1 MHIGR
6 MATGR
11 RLSKKEREE
20 RARLKERI
28 ERLFG
33 GWGAHTRFAKGLG
46 VERSTLLR
54 IYIGETA
61 DVPDYVP
68 AILELLEAL
77 PPDRWPDRWQR
88 RDPAE

>member
-1 MHIGR
+1 MALQFVLIGR
-6 MATGR
+6 MASAR
-11 RLSKKEREE
+11 RLTKKQRSD
-20 RARLKERI
+20 LKERV

-54 IYIGETA
+54 IYTGETG

-68 AILELLEAL
+68 AVLELLEAL
-77 PPDRWPDRWQR
+77 PPEQWPARWR
-88 RDPAE
+88 E